1 MEIYFVTGNKNKFEE
16 IKSIIPELIQLDL
29 EVPEIQELDA
39 KEVIKFKLTEAVK
52 IHQGRFIV
60 EDTSLYLDCLK
71 GLPGPLIK
79 WFMKTF
85 GGRGLYE
92 IAYKM
97 GNNKAEAKTIIG
109 YSTGAGEVHFFEGVV
124 EGEMVEPRGVLG
136 WGWDPIF
143 KPLGYTKTF
152 AEMTPEEKTQ
162 VSMRKF
168 AADKFKAFLN
178 DH

>member
-1 MEIYFVTGNKNKFEE
+1 
-16 IKSIIPELIQLDL
+16 
-29 EVPEIQELDA
+29 
-39 KEVIKFKLTEAVK
+39 
-52 IHQGRFIV
+52 
-60 EDTSLYLDCLK
+60 
-71 GLPGPLIK
+71 
-79 WFMKTF
+79 
-85 GGRGLYE
+85 
-92 IAYKM
+92 M